1 MIRHLARIVVF
12 LALAGVSCG
21 VQTLT
26 SGGTGSETVIGRVL
40 TSSGGPVR
48 NAAFHLRRT
57 DYLSELVEHGGNGD
71 GFADGKT
78 DTFGLFTIDGVPR
91 GSYWIEVND
100 GTSGAVLFDCVVDG
114 KHDTSDVGSGPLQPF
129 AAIAGH
135 INITALEGANL
146 FAQVR
151 GLERL
156 AEVAADGKF
165 MLSGL
170 PQGSFDIHIVSTD
183 LSITPFEM
191 SGVRVYAGDTTVI
204 SMDPAWHFTKQLYL
218 NTTATGANVTQD
230 VYNFPLLVRL
240 DSSNFDFS
248 TAQPSGGDV
257 RFAKADGTPLPYEI
271 EEFDAARKS
280 AALWVKVDT
289 VHGNSGAQSIT
300 LLWGNSSAPNQS
312 NGAAVFDTAE
322 GFAGVWHLGGAS
334 VTERLDAT
342 AYHNNGSTV
351 GYDGDESRPGCIGYC
366 DSLDNTDDA
375 IMVGDSAITTSLTL
389 GLWMRMTA
397 YVPWGHLIAKP
408 LNAPN
413 IYPWMAYGLQIDS
426 GDSPH
431 FTFTIS
437 TDSGSLWVQSQST
450 VPLQQWVFVTGTYDG
465 SNLRI
470 YYNGTLERIAS
481 LSGTIVH
488 NALKIY
494 IGSFDNGQQ
503 RFCGKIDEV
512 RISNR
517 ALSPSWIKLCYENQ
531 KIGSAMVEATK

>member
-1 MIRHLARIVVF
+1 
-12 LALAGVSCG
+12 
-21 VQTLT
+21 
-26 SGGTGSETVIGRVL
+26 
-40 TSSGGPVR
+40 
-48 NAAFHLRRT
+48 
-57 DYLSELVEHGGNGD
+57 
-71 GFADGKT
+71 
-78 DTFGLFTIDGVPR
+78 
-91 GSYWIEVND
+91 
-100 GTSGAVLFDCVVDG
+100 
-114 KHDTSDVGSGPLQPF
+114 
-129 AAIAGH
+129 
-135 INITALEGANL
+135 
-146 FAQVR
+146 
-151 GLERL
+151 
-156 AEVAADGKF
+156 
-165 MLSGL
+165 
-170 PQGSFDIHIVSTD
+170 
-183 LSITPFEM
+183 
-191 SGVRVYAGDTTVI
+191 
-204 SMDPAWHFTKQLYL
+204 
-218 NTTATGANVTQD
+218 
-230 VYNFPLLVRL
+230 
-240 DSSNFDFS
+240 
-248 TAQPSGGDV
+248 
-257 RFAKADGTPLPYEI
+257 
-271 EEFDAARKS
+271 
-280 AALWVKVDT
+280 
-289 VHGNSGAQSIT
+289 
-300 LLWGNSSAPNQS
+300 
-312 NGAAVFDTAE
+312 
-322 GFAGVWHLGGAS
+322 
-334 VTERLDAT
+334 
-342 AYHNNGSTV
+342 
-351 GYDGDESRPGCIGYC
+351 
-366 DSLDNTDDA
+366 
-375 IMVGDSAITTSLTL
+375 MVGDSAITTSLTL